1 MTTKIQQL
9 RIVHNDT
16 FLSLKDNYALY
27 LLGSDLYTGV
37 ALSGAVEL
45 PAVFLTYIVIQRA
58 GDKQNFFSIN

>member
-1 MTTKIQQL
+1 MTTKIQQH
-9 RIVHNDT
+9 RIIYSYT
-16 FLSLKDNYALY
+16 FLSLKANYALY

-58 GDKQNFFSIN
+58 GDNK

>member
-1 MTTKIQQL
+1 MITKIEQF
-9 RIVHNDT
+9 RIIYSYP
-16 FLSLKDNYALY
+16 FLSSKDSYALY

-58 GDKQNFFSIN
+58 GDDI

>member
-1 MTTKIQQL
+1 MTTKIQQR
-9 RIVHNDT
+9 RIIYNYT
-16 FLSLKDNYALY
+16 FLSLKDNYAFY

-58 GDKQNFFSIN
+58 GDSK